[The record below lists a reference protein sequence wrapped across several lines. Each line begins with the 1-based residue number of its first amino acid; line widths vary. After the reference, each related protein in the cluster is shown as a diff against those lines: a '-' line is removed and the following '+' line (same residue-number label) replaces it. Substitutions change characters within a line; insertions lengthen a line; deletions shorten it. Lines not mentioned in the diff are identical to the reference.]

1 MMKMTRYYYF
11 VLFLLL
17 LNSCQDASSTIADGP
32 VETVTVDET
41 AYEVTPVVGS
51 AAKKAIKRDLLGGIA
66 ETGFILNGLKQG
78 TWTSYGDSQ
87 AYPEKI
93 VSYIDGA
100 LNGPYIEMDQQG
112 RVALVANYT
121 ANVLDGPY
129 AKYRIGRPEQTV
141 TYVNGLMDGPL
152 VDYDFRN
159 GKLKKEVT
167 YKMGVLHG
175 PFRYFNDEGEVMQEY
190 TYIDG
195 ERME

>member
-1 MMKMTRYYYF
+1 MTMTRYYCF
-11 VLFLLL
+11 VLLLLL
-17 LNSCQDASSTIADGP
+17 LNGCQDASGGSAAGP
-32 VETVTVDET
+32 VETVSVDET
-41 AYEVTPVVGS
+41 EYEVTPVEGS
-51 AAKKAIKRDLLGGIA
+51 TAKKAIKRDLLGGVA

-78 TWTSYGDSQ
+78 TWTSYGNDQS
-87 AYPEKI
+87 YPEKI

-112 RVALVANYT
+112 RVALVTNYT

-141 TYVNGLMDGPL
+141 RYVNGLMDGPL

-159 GKLKKEVT
+159 GKIKKEVT

-175 PFRYFNDEGEVMQEY
+175 PFRYFNEEGVVIQEY

-195 ERME
+195 ERVE